1 MESMILSVEDKSY
14 SMKIASMTQRSMILV
29 LFEDYC
35 DTKFYHGFMNCY
47 EDEMPVPSMG
57 ESYLALLDK
66 LNDIQWTTITDINN
80 LPNLPQHF
88 NRKRIFIEDDGELVI
103 PMETLKNKS
112 LIHINLK
119 DFMDPIEFQSQWRYR
134 IENMGV
140 LLIDNNDQVVE
151 NPNGDFRFEITY
163 PLIFNDTDSYKNVH
177 TFSSRHFFC
186 RSIYQD
192 QGIFDENWEE
202 NCEVAQEF
210 SEKNYRPSPDGD
222 YVLKF
227 VDPTN
232 VVDMDQLAKL
242 RVDISGTLI
251 PIQSKK
257 KILI

>member
-1 MESMILSVEDKSY
+1 MINKKV
-14 SMKIASMTQRSMILV
+14 
-29 LFEDYC
+29 
-35 DTKFYHGFMNCY
+35 
-47 EDEMPVPSMG
+47 
-57 ESYLALLDK
+57 
-66 LNDIQWTTITDINN
+66 
-80 LPNLPQHF
+80 
-88 NRKRIFIEDDGELVI
+88 FI
-103 PMETLKNKS
+103 KNPFFCS
-112 LIHINLK
+112 
-119 DFMDPIEFQSQWRYR
+119 EF
-134 IENMGV
+134 
-140 LLIDNNDQVVE
+140 
-151 NPNGDFRFEITY
+151 
-163 PLIFNDTDSYKNVH
+163 KNVSRIVIIVH
-177 TFSSRHFFC
+177 SELFHPPCIYVNIYFS
-186 RSIYQD
+186 SIYQD

>member
-1 MESMILSVEDKSY
+1 
-14 SMKIASMTQRSMILV
+14 
-29 LFEDYC
+29 
-35 DTKFYHGFMNCY
+35 
-47 EDEMPVPSMG
+47 MG
-57 ESYLALLDK
+57 
-66 LNDIQWTTITDINN
+66 
-80 LPNLPQHF
+80 
-88 NRKRIFIEDDGELVI
+88 VI

-119 DFMDPIEFQSQWRYR
+119 DFMDPIEFQTQWRYR

-140 LLIDNNDQVVE
+140 LLIDNNDQVVD

-163 PLIFNDTDSYKNVH
+163 PLIFNDTDSYKNDH

-192 QGIFDENWEE
+192 QGIWEE

-232 VVDMDQLAKL
+232 AVDMNQLAKL
-242 RVDISGTLI
+242 RVDISGSLI
-251 PIQSKK
+251 PIQSK
-257 KILI
+257 